1 MLAYCLWHVNK
12 LCCRKYA
19 DHLLAITKLTS
30 ALIDSFITS
39 AHRSINPSSWKSVAV
54 ARVEIISRGSSETS
68 SKYSEPKTVNRAG
81 RGDTDSNMLALAN
94 EYQLRFFLHS
104 FVIRGSTTSMSIK
117 SLWVSRQDP
126 PNMQAK

>member
-1 MLAYCLWHVNK
+1 M
-12 LCCRKYA
+12 
-19 DHLLAITKLTS
+19 
-30 ALIDSFITS
+30 
-39 AHRSINPSSWKSVAV
+39 

-94 EYQLRFFLHS
+94 EYQLHFFLHS